1 MHWPDHEDICKRS
14 CTDEAIQCPHR
25 SIQNNPPGSPP
36 IMFSGLNRRRAAHGH
51 PLPSSPVRHFA
62 VVRHLLFLIPH
73 FSLNGIG
80 YYPPT
85 PFAQRSGP
93 VRFPVQ
99 AQCIG

>member
-36 IMFSGLNRRRAAHGH
+36 IMFSGLNHRRGAHGH

-73 FSLNGIG
+73 FSFKIYRLIRHIEGG
-80 YYPPT
+80 EL
-85 PFAQRSGP
+85 RD
-93 VRFPVQ
+93 
-99 AQCIG
+99 